1 MQPATSSVS
10 DALGAYLND
19 HLAGAAAG
27 IQLAER
33 ISKGT
38 SDQRLSSLLDRFVK
52 EFRED
57 YGVVERVMEA
67 HGVTKDRAKQAV
79 ALAGEWFARL
89 KHVTPVLRSGSE
101 TLVALEDVEVLS
113 LGIEGRTLLLR
124 ALQQIASVSA
134 LEGVDLATLEERARR
149 QREELE
155 PFRLRLVAAAA
166 SPTAP

>member
-10 DALGAYLND
+10 EAFGAYLND

-33 ISKGT
+33 IAKGT
-38 SDQRLSSLLDRFVK
+38 SDERLEALLGRFVK

-57 YGVVERVMEA
+57 SEVLERVMEA
-67 HGVTKDRAKQAV
+67 HGITKDRAKQAI

-89 KHVTPVLRSGSE
+89 KHVTPVIGSGSQ

-113 LGIEGRTLLLR
+113 LGIEERALLLR
-124 ALQQIASVSA
+124 SLQQVPSVTA
-134 LEGVDLATLEERARR
+134 LEGVDLPTLEERARR

-155 PFRLRLVAAAA
+155 PFRLGFVSTAA
-166 SPTAP
+166 SPSAP